1 MVIEKMSIP
10 EIIFWFSL
18 SLLTIVYVSYYSL
31 CLYVVK
37 TKKLKVKKN
46 IKFRPKV
53 SFVIPTWNEEKTISG
68 KLKNT
73 LALDYPKNKL
83 EVIVID
89 SGSVDS
95 TKKLIKK
102 FKKVKLII
110 EKKRT
115 GKANALN
122 KAFKYCRGDIIIISD
137 ADSRLKE
144 DIVLKSMPYFFDPRV
159 GALTGKLVLIN
170 PDENVV
176 AKVEKNYRNF
186 YHLIRNAE
194 SILDSTPIFHG
205 PFSAFRRSVIEDISW
220 NSVAD
225 DTELAFKVR
234 KKKYKTL
241 LINEA
246 VFWEYTPTN
255 FSERIKLK
263 QRRAHGVIKVM
274 FQFFSTFFFNLNYGL
289 FGFLIFPVEFFMHV
303 ISPILILVTIVTVL
317 FLPLDMLLGLLLLLS
332 IGFLIPKLRFFI
344 LTFLHTQFACL
355 KGIVNYLFN
364 LQSHKWEKIQGTRR
378 YEI

>member
-1 MVIEKMSIP
+1 MDMSIP
-10 EIIFWFSL
+10 EVLFWFSL
-18 SLLTIVYVSYYSL
+18 SLLVVVYASYYSL
-31 CLYVVK
+31 CLYVSK

-46 IKFRPKV
+46 KRFKPKV
-53 SFVIPTWNEEKTISG
+53 SFVIPTWNEEKTILG

-73 LALDYPKNKL
+73 FALDYQKNKL
-83 EVIVID
+83 EIIVID
-89 SGSVDS
+89 SGSTDN
-95 TKKLIKK
+95 TKKIVKK
-102 FKKVKLII
+102 FKKVKLIV
-110 EKKRT
+110 EKTRK

-122 KAFKYCRGDIIIISD
+122 KAFKYCRGDIIVISD
-137 ADSRLKE
+137 SDSRLKE
-144 DIVLKSMPYFFDPRV
+144 DILLKSMPYFFDPRV

-194 SILDSTPIFHG
+194 SILDSTTIFHG
-205 PFSAFRRSVIEDISW
+205 PFSAFRRTAIEDLSW

-225 DTELAFKVR
+225 DTELAFRVR

-241 LINEA
+241 LIDDA
-246 VFWEYTPTN
+246 IFWEYTPTN

-274 FQFFSTFFFNLNYGL
+274 FQFFSTFFFNPNYSL
-289 FGFLIFPVEFFMHV
+289 FGLLIFPVEFFMHV
-303 ISPILILVTIVTVL
+303 ISPILLLVTTVTAL
-317 FLPLDMLLGLLLLLS
+317 FLPFNTLLGLLILLS
-332 IGFLIPKLRFFI
+332 IGFLIPKFRFFI
-344 LTFLHTQFACL
+344 LTFLHTQYACL

>member
-1 MVIEKMSIP
+1 MDMSIP
-10 EIIFWFSL
+10 EVLFWFSL
-18 SLLTIVYVSYYSL
+18 SLLVVVYASYYSL
-31 CLYVVK
+31 CLYVTK
-37 TKKLKVKKN
+37 TKKLKINKN
-46 IKFRPKV
+46 IKFRPKI
-53 SFVIPTWNEEKTISG
+53 SFVIPTWNEEKTILG

-73 LALDYPKNKL
+73 FALDYPKNKL

-89 SGSVDS
+89 SGSTDN
-95 TKKLIKK
+95 TKKIVKK
-102 FKKVKLII
+102 FKKVRLIV
-110 EKKRT
+110 EKIRS

-137 ADSRLKE
+137 ADSRLKQ
-144 DIVLKSMPYFFDPRV
+144 DILLNSMPYFFDHRV

-205 PFSAFRRSVIEDISW
+205 PFSAFRKTAIEDISW

-225 DTELAFKVR
+225 DTELAFRVR

-241 LINEA
+241 LIDEA
-246 VFWEYTPTN
+246 IFWEYTPTN
-255 FSERIKLK
+255 FSERTKLK

-274 FQFFSTFFFNLNYGL
+274 FQFFSTFFFNFDYSL
-289 FGFLIFPVEFFMHV
+289 FGYLIFPVEFFMHV
-303 ISPILILVTIVTVL
+303 ISPILLLVMLLTVL
-317 FLPLDMLLGLLLLLS
+317 FLPFNILLGLLLLLS
-332 IGFLIPKLRFFI
+332 IGFLIPKLGFII
-344 LTFLHTQFACL
+344 LTFLHTQYACFR
-355 KGIVNYLFN
+355 GIVNYLFN

-378 YEI
+378 YET